1 MLIVLLPLGVW
12 VVVIVAMR
20 SEGVDPKSMEG
31 VLGDRADHL
40 AADHHIHHDSIVVEF
55 EKKMKQVKL
64 SNKVHDILCV
74 LSKSLCP
81 YSVKKILIHVLIQL
95 LIPFYHTML
104 INTCLE

>member
-40 AADHHIHHDSIVVEF
+40 AADHPFHHNFVLVKNVF
-55 EKKMKQVKL
+55 LLEKSMET
-64 SNKVHDILCV
+64 D
-74 LSKSLCP
+74 
-81 YSVKKILIHVLIQL
+81 
-95 LIPFYHTML
+95 
-104 INTCLE
+104 